1 MKFIPIIL
9 LVVSCNQAVSQD
21 PVYKLVGEWQV
32 EGKQT
37 FETWELVDGKLV
49 GEGYK
54 IKDGQKF
61 VSETLSISNESGDWT
76 YSATVPNQN
85 EGRTIP
91 FELNREVADKL
102 SFENLSHDFPKKIQ
116 YQFLNKKEI
125 FVSVLGDE
133 DKGFS
138 FKMIKQD

>member
-1 MKFIPIIL
+1 MKFLVIIL
-9 LVVSCNQAVSQD
+9 VVVSCNQAVSQD
-21 PVYKLVGEWQV
+21 PIYQLVGTWQV

-37 FETWELVDGKLV
+37 YEAWELTDGKLV

-54 IKDGQKF
+54 IKDDQKL
-61 VSETLSISNESGDWT
+61 VSETLFISNESGDWT
-76 YSATVPNQN
+76 YSAKLPNQN

-91 FELNREVADKL
+91 FKLNTEVADKL

-116 YQFLNKKEI
+116 YQFLSEKEI

>member
-1 MKFIPIIL
+1 MKFLVIIL
-9 LVVSCNQAVSQD
+9 VVVSCNQAVSQD
-21 PVYKLVGEWQV
+21 PVYQLVGEWQV
-32 EGKQT
+32 EGKPT
-37 FETWELVDGKLV
+37 YEAWELTDGKLV

-54 IKDGQKF
+54 IKDDQKF

-91 FELNREVADKL
+91 FKLNTKVADKL

-116 YQFLNKKEI
+116 YQFLSEKEI